1 MKKLLILFIFLSG
14 VSFANNAPLF
24 GIVKGVASN
33 DALNI
38 RAKPNY
44 KSKKI
49 TSLPNGA
56 YVGISRC
63 KYIGHSKWCK
73 IFHLTQRDYDGF
85 GDNAHS
91 GWVNAKF
98 LKFSNRGYVIVNN
111 KASCDYALRC
121 NGNKCK
127 VITDYSADKNGN
139 TISLKSSWI
148 DRSKLKAS
156 TSFGAIGKD
165 GEGYCVSGNHIEEYL
180 SKHKNHK
187 GSKLYVKVP
196 SYLHKKVLSNGSVAI
211 TKTMPLKH
219 YSGCDERDN
228 PPLLYRYSQID
239 LKITPYNSFANALKK
254 ISVSKK
260 DLTKG
265 RYFGLKGYK
274 FVAGAEGCGV
284 EYYIFQK
291 HGKVILLENNFD
303 YNPPRLPNG
312 RIGHYK
318 KLGNENRVIR
328 NIVRSIK

>member
-1 MKKLLILFIFLSG
+1 MFIFLSG
-14 VSFANNAPLF
+14 VSFANNALLF

-49 TSLPNGA
+49 TSLPNGS

-73 IFHLTQRDYDGF
+73 IFPLAQLYYGNFNDDSS
-85 GDNAHS
+85 S

-98 LKFSNRGYVIVNN
+98 LKLESRGYVVVDN
-111 KASCDYALRC
+111 KPKCDYALRC
-121 NGNKCK
+121 VGTKCK
-127 VITDYSADKNGN
+127 IVVGFTEDKNRN
-139 TISLKSSWI
+139 IVKLKSRWI
-148 DRSKLKAS
+148 DRSRVKGESK
-156 TSFGAIGKD
+156 FGAVGKD
-165 GEGYCVSGNHIEEYL
+165 AEAYCVSGNYIEDFL
-180 SKHKNHK
+180 AKSGSKPL
-187 GSKLYVKVP
+187 KLYVKVP
-196 SYLHKKVLSNGSVAI
+196 FYLHKKVLKDGSI
-211 TKTMPLKH
+211 EIKKYISLEH
-219 YSGCDERDN
+219 YNGCDERDN
-228 PPLLYRYSQID
+228 PPLLHRYSQLN
-239 LKITPYNSFANALKK
+239 LKITPYNSFDKALKK
-254 ISVSKK
+254 IYVSKK

-318 KLGNENRVIR
+318 KMSNEKRVVR
-328 NIVRSIK
+328 YIVRSIK